1 MSNYNRVRGTV
12 DLYGLDMLLFKQ
24 LEQTLFKISNQ
35 YHFKMIQTPIF
46 EEAKLFQRTAG
57 DSSDLVSKEMYLFKD
72 KGDRLLAL
80 RPEGTAGVIR
90 AVVEE
95 KMLNNNPYPLKLMYF
110 SSCFRY
116 ERPQSGRQRQFH
128 QFGVELLNA
137 NSIYDDFEVISL
149 ADQILKQ
156 LKIVDYNLEINYI
169 STPKQRLAW
178 INALKTYFYQYYDQ
192 LTLVSQQRL
201 ETNVLRILD
210 DKEEAHK
217 DFVKNAPKISAF
229 ISQDE
234 QQEFDQ
240 LLKLLDQANIKYQ
253 INYNL
258 VRGLDYYEG
267 VVFEFVSTAN
277 VLVGQSTLIGG
288 GRYGSLVSE
297 LNGPNVQGVGF
308 GLGVE
313 RILIMLK
320 YYLDQEQTNQLFK
333 KDAPVYL
340 VGCLDANLLTN
351 LNQLVHHLR
360 ANSKLVIESNY
371 NSYKIDKL
379 LKQGER
385 INAQYLLLL
394 APTEF
399 ANNQIIVRNL
409 VTKTQQCVDYHQFIK
424 ENIDNE

>member
-137 NSIYDDFEVISL
+137 NSIYDDFQVISL

-192 LTLVSQQRL
+192 LTPVSQQRL

-217 DFVKNAPKISAF
+217 NFVKNAPKISAY

-320 YYLDQEQTNQLFK
+320 YYLDQEQTNQLLK

-399 ANNQIIVRNL
+399 ANNQLIVRNL